1 MKFFIL
7 AFLFYIPAVLADW
20 GKVYEQEK
28 VTYKDFEAKLS
39 SQYPLMSRKEYLSIA
54 INELKK
60 LGSVFFLQKYVQE
73 EIGLG
78 TLNPSHFAWALETEI
93 LTEDYRA
100 IRKSIK
106 LWKDAGKVEGL
117 GGYELSVINYGRFL
131 TSKTNDPL
139 DPSARRLMNTEYH
152 DKVIDVIV
160 LRKLEKKDFSN
171 LPKIIQMKDTLYFED
186 KVLLAVL
193 GECEKY
199 GVSVKK
205 YCKASRN
212 VLSGLKEEYPE
223 IISIQFL

>member
-1 MKFFIL
+1 MKYFIL
-7 AFLFYIPAVLADW
+7 AFLCFIPVCFADW

-28 VTYKDFEAKLS
+28 VAYKEFEAKLS
-39 SQYPLMSRKEYLSIA
+39 AQYPLMSRKEYLSIA
-54 INELKK
+54 IEELKK
-60 LGSVFFLQKYVQE
+60 LGSIFYLQKYVHE

-106 LWKDAGKVEGL
+106 LWKDAGVVDSV
-117 GGYELSVINYGRFL
+117 GGYELSIINYGRFL
-131 TSKTNDPL
+131 TSKINDPL

-171 LPKIIQMKDTLYFED
+171 LSKIIQMKDNLFFED
-186 KVLLAVL
+186 KVLLSVL
-193 GECEKY
+193 GECGKY
-199 GVSVKK
+199 GDSFKK
-205 YCKASRN
+205 YCKADGVN
-212 VLSGLKEEYPE
+212 LSALKEEYPE